1 MGWINVLQAHKDLGI
16 PLPVNLRFCLEGM
29 EESGSEGLDAL
40 IEKEAKKGGFL
51 EGVNAVCIV
60 GILSVLYDEF
70 TELISSRSPIT
81 TGSTHARL
89 V

>member
-1 MGWINVLQAHKDLGI
+1 
-16 PLPVNLRFCLEGM
+16 M

-40 IEKEAKKGGFL
+40 IEKEAKKGGFF
-51 EGVNAVCIV
+51 EGVDAVCIV
-60 GILSVLYDEF
+60 SIPSILYGES
-70 TELISSRSPIT
+70 TEPISSRSPIT